1 MKPHV
6 AVISTGGT
14 LAMAPSDGPDA
25 PLSVAFD
32 ARSLEASVPDLKAIA
47 RLSAVPLMQLD
58 SGDLAPAQWVRIA
71 EIVHEWVARD
81 DVDGVVVVHGTDTMS
96 YTASALAFL
105 LGPLPKPVVLTGSQR
120 PLIDVRTDARA
131 NLVDAVLA
139 ATLKIPEVIVAFAS
153 HLLRGCRTVKSDA
166 WSFDAFSSPSCP
178 PLVELG
184 VGVDVAGHV
193 RHAQALGALDLR
205 IDPRVLAVRVF
216 PGIDASLL
224 ARAIELGGVHGLVLE
239 AYGTGNL
246 PHAEGS
252 SLIPTIERASRAG
265 VPVVVVSQ
273 CLRGRV
279 ELSRYEGGAAAARAG
294 AIDGG
299 DMTVEAA
306 LAKLMVGLGRHRGL
320 EAIRA
325 FMLADVAGER
335 TEHRIG

>member
-1 MKPHV
+1 AESVH
-6 AVISTGGT
+6 SW
-14 LAMAPSDGPDA
+14 LARA
-25 PLSVAFD
+25 
-32 ARSLEASVPDLKAIA
+32 
-47 RLSAVPLMQLD
+47 
-58 SGDLAPAQWVRIA
+58 
-71 EIVHEWVARD
+71 

-96 YTASALAFL
+96 YSASALAFL

-120 PLIDVRTDARA
+120 PLVDVRTDARA

-139 ATLKIPEVIVAFAS
+139 ATLKIPEVVVAFAS

-166 WSFDAFSSPSCP
+166 WSFDAFTSPSCR

-193 RHAQALGALDLR
+193 LAARPLAPLDLR

-216 PGIDASLL
+216 PGFDPALL
-224 ARAIELGGVHGLVLE
+224 ARAIDHGGVRGLVLE

-246 PHAEGS
+246 PNGAGS
-252 SLIPTIERASRAG
+252 SLIPTIERASDAD

-306 LAKLMVGLGRHRGL
+306 LAKLMVGLGRCSGL
-320 EAIRA
+320 DAIRRY
-325 FMLADVAGER
+325 MLEDVAGER
-335 TEHRIG
+335 TPLGETPNA